1 MQVLSRKERRGGKG
15 RAGVG
20 EGKRGRCHSPPH
32 TPPYPIRERT
42 TAAGQRKDGGWDKRE
57 RRGDRDAG
65 VGWREDERQKMLQ
78 VAADGGRC
86 EVAETTESTIT

>member
-1 MQVLSRKERRGGKG
+1 M
-15 RAGVG
+15 G
-20 EGKRGRCHSPPH
+20 EGKRGRCHSPP
-32 TPPYPIRERT
+32 PPHPVHERT
-42 TAAGQRKDGGWDKRE
+42 TAVMCGAGQRKDGGWDKRE

-86 EVAETTESTIT
+86 EVAETTESAIT